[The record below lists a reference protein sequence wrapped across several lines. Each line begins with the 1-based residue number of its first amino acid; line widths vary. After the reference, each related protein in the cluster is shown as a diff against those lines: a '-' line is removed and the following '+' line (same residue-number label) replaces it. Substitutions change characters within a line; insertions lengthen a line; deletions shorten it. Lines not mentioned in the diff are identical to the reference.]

1 MSSGQ
6 RLDWVTI
13 TRLLLGPDMA
23 LGLEASQATKACG
36 SCGSHLAPDANF
48 CRKCGRP
55 REDQGEAC
63 RSSAR
68 RGGSSSSGA
77 EQSRRRAASVP
88 QKRHSLPNAPS
99 DSEDEVTLEPESLKP
114 VGALKTMSPYNA
126 MSLDSRAVT
135 FLSRAEEAFFEER
148 SASLNCLGYS

>member
-48 CRKCGRP
+48 CRKCLGFKMFQGRNLL
-55 REDQGEAC
+55 
-63 RSSAR
+63 
-68 RGGSSSSGA
+68 GS
-77 EQSRRRAASVP
+77 ESV
-88 QKRHSLPNAPS
+88 QYMR
-99 DSEDEVTLEPESLKP
+99 
-114 VGALKTMSPYNA
+114 
-126 MSLDSRAVT
+126 
-135 FLSRAEEAFFEER
+135 
-148 SASLNCLGYS
+148 